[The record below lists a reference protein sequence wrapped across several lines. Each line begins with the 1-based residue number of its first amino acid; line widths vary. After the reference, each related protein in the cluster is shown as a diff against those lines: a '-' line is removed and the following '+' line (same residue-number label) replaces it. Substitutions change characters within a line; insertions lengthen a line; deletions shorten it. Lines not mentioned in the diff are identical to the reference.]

1 MRVIFL
7 GTPEFAAIP
16 LEALAHDARYQVVG
30 VVTQPDRAT
39 GRSRAPEP
47 PAIKRAALQLGIP
60 VFQPESLRDPAAV
73 EQLDALQPDVGV
85 VAAYGEILR
94 KNVLAIPP
102 HGYLNIHPSLLP
114 RHRGPTP
121 VPGAILAGDTE
132 TGVTVMLLDAKMDSG
147 PILAQQ
153 RVQLPADARND
164 ILTEHL
170 FTLGS
175 ALLLEALAGYAAGTL
190 VPRPQDD
197 SQATYTK
204 LLKKE
209 DGLIDWSDAAV
220 QIERMT
226 RAYHPWPSAH
236 TSWRGQPFKLIAVRA
251 HNEWVGSAPP
261 GTLLSQTDGV
271 WVATGAGAIEL
282 LTIQPA
288 GKRPLAGADWWRGLK
303 QITGARL
310 GEQLGAVTND
320 E

>member
-16 LEALAHDARYQVVG
+16 LEALAHDTRYQVVG
-30 VVTQPDRAT
+30 VVTQPDRAS

-47 PAIKRAALQLGIP
+47 PPVKRAALQLGIP

-73 EQLDALQPDVGV
+73 EQLAALQPDAGV

-102 HGYLNIHPSLLP
+102 LGYLNIHPSLLP

-132 TGVTVMLLDAKMDSG
+132 TGVSVMLLDAKMDSG

-153 RVQLPADARND
+153 RTPLPPDARSGA
-164 ILTEHL
+164 LTEDL
-170 FTLGS
+170 FRRGA
-175 ALLLEALAGYAAGTL
+175 ALLLEALADYAAGTR
-190 VPRPQDD
+190 VPSPQDD

-209 DGLIDWSDAAV
+209 DGVIDWRATAS

-226 RAYHPWPSAH
+226 RAYDPWPGAQ
-236 TSWRGQPFKLIAVRA
+236 TNWRGQSLKLIAARA
-251 HNEWVGSAPP
+251 HPEWAGDAAP
-261 GTLLSQTDGV
+261 GTLLPEHGPV
-271 WVATGAGAIEL
+271 WVATGAGALEL
-282 LTIQPA
+282 RTVQPA
-288 GKRPLAGADWWRGLK
+288 GKRPLAAVDWWRGLRD
-303 QITGARL
+303 IAGARL
-310 GEQLGAVTND
+310 GE
-320 E
+320 

>member
-7 GTPEFAAIP
+7 GTPELAVIP

-30 VVTQPDRAT
+30 VVTQPDRAI

-47 PAIKRAALQLGIP
+47 PPVKRAALQLGIP
-60 VFQPESLRDPAAV
+60 VFQPESLRDPAAA
-73 EQLDALQPDVGV
+73 EQLAALRPHVGV

-94 KNVLAIPP
+94 KNVLGIPP

-114 RHRGPTP
+114 HHRGPTP

-153 RVQLPADARND
+153 PMLLPPDARSD
-164 ILTEHL
+164 ALTEQL

-175 ALLLEALAGYAAGTL
+175 ALLLEALAGYIAGTL
-190 VPRPQDD
+190 IPRPQDD

-204 LLKKE
+204 LLNKE
-209 DGLIDWSDAAV
+209 DGAINWGADATR
-220 QIERMT
+220 IERMT
-226 RAYHPWPSAH
+226 RAYHPWPGAH
-236 TSWRGQPFKLIAVRA
+236 TSWRGQPFKLIAARA
-251 HNEWVGSAPP
+251 HADWVGSATP
-261 GTLLSQTDGV
+261 GTLLSQNDNL

-282 LTIQPA
+282 LTVQPS
-288 GKRPLAGADWWRGLK
+288 GKRPLAAVDWWRGLK
-303 QITGARL
+303 QIADARL
-310 GEQLGAVTND
+310 GE
-320 E
+320 

>member
-30 VVTQPDRAT
+30 VVTQPDRAA
-39 GRSRAPEP
+39 GRNRAPEP
-47 PAIKRAALQLGIP
+47 PVKRAAVRLGIP
-60 VFQPESLRDPAAV
+60 VFQPENLRDPAAV
-73 EQLDALQPDVGV
+73 EQLAALRPDAGV

-94 KNVLAIPP
+94 KNVLAIPR

-114 RHRGPTP
+114 CHRGPTP

-153 RVQLPADARND
+153 RMPLPPDARSGP
-164 ILTEHL
+164 LTEQL

-190 VPRPQDD
+190 APSPQDD

-209 DGLIDWSDAAV
+209 DGMIDWRAAAI

-226 RAYHPWPSAH
+226 RAYHPWPGAH
-236 TSWRGQPFKLIAVRA
+236 TSWHGQPFKIIAACA
-251 HNEWVGSAPP
+251 HTEWAGSAAP
-261 GTLLSQTDGV
+261 GTLLPQNDSV

-282 LTIQPA
+282 LNVQPS
-288 GKRPLAGADWWRGLK
+288 GKRPLAAADWWRGIK
-303 QITGARL
+303 QIAGARL
-310 GEQLGAVTND
+310 GE
-320 E
+320 

>member
-30 VVTQPDRAT
+30 VVTQPDRSV

-47 PAIKRAALQLGIP
+47 PPVKRAAERLGIP
-60 VFQPESLRDPAAV
+60 VFQPESLRDPAAI
-73 EQLDALQPDVGV
+73 EQLAALRPDAGV

-153 RVQLPADARND
+153 RVSLPPDAHSSA
-164 ILTEHL
+164 LTEDL
-170 FTLGS
+170 FRLGS
-175 ALLLEALAGYAAGTL
+175 AMLLEALASYAAGRL
-190 VPRPQDD
+190 APSPQDN

-209 DGLIDWSDAAV
+209 DGVIDWSAAAI

-226 RAYHPWPSAH
+226 RAYDPWPSAQ
-236 TSWRGQPFKLIAVRA
+236 TSWRGQPFKVLAARA
-251 HNEWVGSAPP
+251 HPEWAGRSAP
-261 GTLLSQTDGV
+261 GSFLTDYGDA
-271 WVATGAGAIEL
+271 WVATGAGALEL
-282 LTIQPA
+282 LSVQPA
-288 GKRPLAGADWWRGLK
+288 GKRPLAAADWWRGLRDRV
-303 QITGARL
+303 GARL
-310 GEQLGAVTND
+310 GE
-320 E
+320 